1 MASFLVLL
9 LAYTLSQFYRSFLAV
24 VSADLTRDLSLDPAE
39 LGSLSATWFAAFAF
53 AQFPVGYALDRYGP
67 RATISLGMIAAVAGA
82 VLLARANGYGTGVAA
97 MALIGIGCSPI
108 YMGSLYIVARER
120 PEQFALLSAAILGI
134 GSVGNLLGAT
144 PLVLAAE
151 YFGWRGSFLAIAAMT
166 AISAGAIW
174 LVVRDPPRLETTDR
188 DDSLVGGLVEILHV
202 KTLWLLFP
210 LAFTSYAVAIATRAV
225 WVAPFLT
232 SSYGLAP
239 EPLGNVVLAFA
250 IAMSVGAL
258 ATGAIAGWIGV
269 KTISLVGN
277 LIVVLT
283 FLALGFGVATS
294 VASAA
299 VAFVVLGLAGV
310 TYAVLMEHA
319 RQFMPGHLIGRGITF
334 INFAFIGGA
343 GLVQWVSGHAVK
355 RMLDSGTAPALA
367 YQHLFVGFAVIV
379 ALPLAIYAL
388 APVRPTAQPSRPSA

>member
-24 VSADLTRDLSLDPAE
+24 VSADLTRDLALDPAE
-39 LGSLSATWFAAFAF
+39 LGTLSAAWFAAFAF

-82 VLLARANGYGTGVAA
+82 VLLALATGYGTGVAA

-120 PEQFALLSAAILGI
+120 PERFAFLSAAILGF
-134 GSVGNLLGAT
+134 GSIGNLLGAT

-151 YFGWRGSFLAIAAMT
+151 YFGWRGSFLAIAGMT
-166 AISAGAIW
+166 AISAAAVW
-174 LVVRDPPRLETTDR
+174 LVVRDPPRLETTGGDE
-188 DDSLVGGLVEILHV
+188 SLLGGLAEILKV
-202 KTLWLLFP
+202 RTLWLLFP
-210 LAFTSYAVAIATRAV
+210 LALTSYAVAIATRAV

-232 SSYGLAP
+232 SSFGLAP

-250 IAMSVGAL
+250 LAMSVGAL
-258 ATGAIAGWIGV
+258 ATGAIAGSVGV
-269 KTISLVGN
+269 KTITLVGN
-277 LIVVLT
+277 LVVVLT
-283 FLALGFGVATS
+283 FLALGFGLTAS
-294 VASAA
+294 VPAAA

-334 INFAFIGGA
+334 MNFAFIGGA
-343 GLVQWVSGHAVK
+343 GLVQWISGHAVK
-355 RMLDSGTAPALA
+355 EMLRAGTVPTLA

-379 ALPLAIYAL
+379 ALPLALYAF
-388 APVRPTAQPSRPSA
+388 APARPATPRVPAP